1 MPWFQSTLD
10 RDYYSS
16 PINST
21 TSSNKQGQSKF
32 KVTSSIEDAKGGLR
46 QALDQSPSN
55 RSVQISFDK
64 SINHINLRGPIRI
77 NQNRRVLLHADKLS
91 FIQTGLGGIF
101 EVEEGSELY
110 LIGFSLEGAKSQ
122 SALVNSGK
130 LLLKSCV
137 VQYNEHGAILNKRSL
152 EVESCLFYKTH
163 SPLGGAAIRLP
174 DGNTQAIIKDS
185 SFSRN
190 KSRDVAG
197 AIYSK
202 GDLLIEGSAFSDN
215 TASAKAPKHQHLYYD
230 SSRTQ
235 IVKSHI

>member
-1 MPWFQSTLD
+1 MSWFQNTLD

-16 PINST
+16 PIPT
-21 TSSNKQGQSKF
+21 TVKQGQTKF
-32 KVTSSIEDAKGGLR
+32 KVTSSEDGVQGDLR
-46 QALDQSPSN
+46 NAVNQSPSN
-55 RSVQISFDK
+55 SSIQINFDK
-64 SINHINLRGPIRI
+64 NIRSIHLRGPIRI
-77 NQNRRVLLHADKLS
+77 NQQRKVLIHADKLS
-91 FIQTGLGGIF
+91 LIQTGLGSIF

-110 LIGFSLEGAKSQ
+110 LVGFSLEGAKSQ

-137 VQYNEHGAILNKRSL
+137 VQYNERGAILNKSNL
-152 EVESCLFYKTH
+152 EVESCLFYKNH

-174 DGNTQAIIKDS
+174 DSNTQAIIKDT

-215 TASAKAPKHQHLYYD
+215 TASPNAPKHQHLYYD

>member
-1 MPWFQSTLD
+1 MALFKSNLLNKDYFSTLV
-10 RDYYSS
+10 
-16 PINST
+16 PT
-21 TSSNKQGQSKF
+21 TSNKNGKTKF
-32 KVTSSIEDAKGGLR
+32 KVTSADEHSDSGLR
-46 QALDQSPSN
+46 HALNQSPTES
-55 RSVQISFDK
+55 SIQISFDRNIS
-64 SINHINLRGPIRI
+64 SIHLRGPIRI
-77 NQNRRVLLHADKLS
+77 NQNRKVLLHADKVSL
-91 FIQTGLGGIF
+91 IQTGLGSIF

-110 LIGFSLEGAKSQ
+110 LVGFSLEGAKSQ

-130 LLLKSCV
+130 LILKSCV
-137 VQYNEHGAILNKRSL
+137 VQYNERGAILNKNSL
-152 EVESCLFYKTH
+152 EVESCLFYKNH

-174 DGNTQAIIKDS
+174 DSSTKAIIKDT

-202 GDLLIEGSAFSDN
+202 GDLLIEGSAFSEN
-215 TASAKAPKHQHLYYD
+215 TASIQAPKHQHLYYD

>member
-1 MPWFQSTLD
+1 M
-10 RDYYSS
+10 
-16 PINST
+16 
-21 TSSNKQGQSKF
+21 
-32 KVTSSIEDAKGGLR
+32 
-46 QALDQSPSN
+46 
-55 RSVQISFDK
+55 
-64 SINHINLRGPIRI
+64 
-77 NQNRRVLLHADKLS
+77 KLK
-91 FIQTGLGGIF
+91 T
-101 EVEEGSELY
+101 GSELY
-110 LIGFSLEGAKSQ
+110 LIGCSLEGAQSQ

-130 LLLKSCV
+130 LLLRSCV
-137 VQYNEHGAILNKRSL
+137 VQYNERGAILNKSSL
-152 EVESCLFYKTH
+152 EVESCLFYKNH

-174 DGNTQAIIKDS
+174 YADTSAIVKNS

-215 TASAKAPKHQHLYYD
+215 TASPKAPHHQHLYYD